1 MSEHVKEVNDQDF
14 EAQVLNSSVPVL
26 VDFWAPWCAPCRMLA
41 PTIDRLADDQ
51 AGRLRVVVLD
61 VDENPET
68 TRRYRVMGMP
78 TMGLFVGG
86 ELVETLVGGRP
97 GWAIMEALA
106 PHLPVPA

>member
-1 MSEHVKEVNDQDF
+1 MPAAATTDATFAAD
-14 EAQVLNSSVPVL
+14 VLESPLPVL
-26 VDFWAPWCAPCRMLA
+26 VDFSAAWCGPCRMLA

-68 TRRYRVMGMP
+68 TRRYQVMGMP
-78 TMGLFVGG
+78 TMGLFVRG

-106 PHLPVPA
+106 KHLPVSA

>member
-1 MSEHVKEVNDQDF
+1 MPAAATTDATFAAD
-14 EAQVLNSSVPVL
+14 VLQSQLPVL
-26 VDFWAPWCAPCRMLA
+26 VDFSATWCGPCRMLA
-41 PTIDRLADDQ
+41 PTIDRLADEQ
-51 AGRLRVVVLD
+51 ADRLKVVVLD

-68 TRRYRVMGMP
+68 TRRYHVMGMP

-86 ELVETLVGGRP
+86 ELVTTLVGGRP

>member
-1 MSEHVKEVNDQDF
+1 MPAAHTTDATFARD
-14 EAQVLNSSVPVL
+14 VLESALPVL
-26 VDFWAPWCAPCRMLA
+26 VDFSATWCAPCRMLA

-61 VDENPET
+61 VDDNPET
-68 TRRYRVMGMP
+68 TRRYQVMGMP

-106 PHLPVPA
+106 PHLAVTA

>member
-1 MSEHVKEVNDQDF
+1 MPAARTTDATFDHD
-14 EAQVLNSSVPVL
+14 VLESPLPVL
-26 VDFWAPWCAPCRMLA
+26 VDFGAAWCAPCRMLA

-51 AGRLRVVVLD
+51 AGRIRVVVLD
-61 VDENPET
+61 VDENPAT
-68 TRRYRVMGMP
+68 PRRYHVMGMP
-78 TMGLFVGG
+78 TMALFVRG

>member
-1 MSEHVKEVNDQDF
+1 MPAATTTDATFPAD
-14 EAQVLNSSVPVL
+14 VLHSPLPVL
-26 VDFWAPWCAPCRMLA
+26 VDFSASWCAPCRVLA

-51 AGRLRVVVLD
+51 AGRLRVLVLD
-61 VDENPET
+61 VDANPET
-68 TRRYRVMGMP
+68 TRRYQVMGMP

-86 ELVETLVGGRP
+86 ALVETPVGGRP

>member
-1 MSEHVKEVNDQDF
+1 MPAAVTTDATFAED
-14 EAQVLNSSVPVL
+14 VLRSPLPVL
-26 VDFWAPWCAPCRMLA
+26 VDFSATWCGPCRMLA

-68 TRRYRVMGMP
+68 TRRYQVMGMP

-86 ELVETLVGGRP
+86 ELVTTLVGGRP
-97 GWAIMEALA
+97 GWAIMEAIA
-106 PHLPVPA
+106 PHLPVSA